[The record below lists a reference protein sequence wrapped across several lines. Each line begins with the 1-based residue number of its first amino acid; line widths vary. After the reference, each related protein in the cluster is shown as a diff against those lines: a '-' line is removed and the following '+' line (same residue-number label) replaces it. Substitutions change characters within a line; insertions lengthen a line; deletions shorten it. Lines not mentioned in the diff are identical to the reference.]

1 MDKKP
6 ENKAPE
12 ENTEKYFNEEEY
24 ITAVV
29 QPDGT
34 VKPAT
39 KKEHELEELVN
50 LLTSGERE
58 HKDAALDLLKNEG
71 SITALLE
78 VITQTE
84 NKTHKAALIAAC
96 WESGLDIKGHEAFF
110 ATLATDIDA
119 FISLEAITVLE
130 SAEFVDIS
138 VMQEILTLLTEKT
151 ILKHPNEAML
161 DDLKAGLVEKIN
173 QNK

>member
-6 ENKAPE
+6 ENNAPE
-12 ENTEKYFNEEEY
+12 PNTEKYFNEEEY

-34 VKPAT
+34 IKPAT
-39 KKEHELEELVN
+39 KKEHELEELIN

-71 SITALLE
+71 SITTLIEA
-78 VITQTE
+78 ITQTE

-96 WESGLDIKGHEAFF
+96 WESSLDIKGHESFF
-110 ATLATDIDA
+110 AALATDTDI
-119 FISLEAITVLE
+119 FISLEAITVLD
-130 SAEFVDIS
+130 SADLSDVA
-138 VMQEILTLLTEKT
+138 VRQEIIAFLNKVTA
-151 ILKHPNEAML
+151 KHPNEAML
-161 DDLKAGLVEKIN
+161 TDLKERMAE
-173 QNK
+173 

>member
-6 ENKAPE
+6 ENKALE
-12 ENTEKYFNEEEY
+12 QNTEKYFNEEEY

-39 KKEHELEELVN
+39 KKQHELEELVN
-50 LLTSGERE
+50 LLSSGDRE

-71 SITALLE
+71 SMATLIEA
-78 VITQTE
+78 IAQTE

-96 WESGLDIKGHEAFF
+96 WESDLNIKGHESFF
-110 ATLATDIDA
+110 ATLATNLDI
-119 FISLEAITVLE
+119 FISLEAITVLD
-130 SAEFVDIS
+130 SADSIEAPARL
-138 VMQEILTLLTEKT
+138 EIIA
-151 ILKHPNEAML
+151 ILNKATAKHPNEAML
-161 DDLKAGLVEKIN
+161 TDLKERLAE
-173 QNK
+173 

>member
-12 ENTEKYFNEEEY
+12 QNTEKYFNEEEY

-34 VKPAT
+34 IKPAT

-50 LLTSGERE
+50 LLASGERE

-71 SITALLE
+71 SITTLLE
-78 VITQTE
+78 AITQTE

-96 WESGLDIKGHEAFF
+96 WESGLDIKGHESFF
-110 ATLATDIDA
+110 ATLATDADI
-119 FISLEAITVLE
+119 FISLEAITVLDSE
-130 SAEFVDIS
+130 VIADAPIR
-138 VMQEILTLLTEKT
+138 QEIIA
-151 ILKHPNEAML
+151 ILNKAIAKHPNEAML
-161 DDLKAGLVEKIN
+161 IDLKERLAE
-173 QNK
+173 

>member
-12 ENTEKYFNEEEY
+12 ETTEKYFNEEEY

-29 QPDGT
+29 LPDGT

-71 SITALLE
+71 SIATLIEA
-78 VITQTE
+78 INQTE

-96 WESGLDIKGHEAFF
+96 WESGLDIKGQESFF
-110 ATLATDIDA
+110 ATLATDADI
-119 FISLEAITVLE
+119 FISLEAITVLD
-130 SAEFVDIS
+130 SADLSEAAVRNAIIA
-138 VMQEILTLLTEKT
+138 ILSKATA
-151 ILKHPNEAML
+151 KHPNEAML
-161 DDLKAGLVEKIN
+161 TDLKERLAE
-173 QNK
+173 

>member
-12 ENTEKYFNEEEY
+12 QNTEKYFNEEEY

-39 KKEHELEELVN
+39 KKQHELEELIN
-50 LLTSGERE
+50 LLSSGDRE

-71 SITALLE
+71 SITTLLE
-78 VITQTE
+78 AIAQTE

-96 WESGLDIKGHEAFF
+96 WESGLDIKGHESFF
-110 ATLATDIDA
+110 AALAIDTDI
-119 FISLEAITVLE
+119 FISLEAITVLD
-130 SAEFVDIS
+130 SADFSEAPVR
-138 VMQEILTLLTEKT
+138 QEIIALLNKATT
-151 ILKHPNEAML
+151 KHPNEAML
-161 DDLKAGLVEKIN
+161 SDLKERLAE
-173 QNK
+173 

>member
-12 ENTEKYFNEEEY
+12 QNTEKYFNEEEY

-39 KKEHELEELVN
+39 KKQHELEELIN
-50 LLTSGERE
+50 LLSSGDRE

-71 SITALLE
+71 SITTLLE
-78 VITQTE
+78 AIAQTE

-96 WESGLDIKGHEAFF
+96 WESGLDIKGHESFF
-110 ATLATDIDA
+110 AALAIDTDI
-119 FISLEAITVLE
+119 FISLEAITVLD
-130 SAEFVDIS
+130 SADFSEAPVR
-138 VMQEILTLLTEKT
+138 QEIIALLNKATT
-151 ILKHPNEAML
+151 HPNEAML
-161 DDLKAGLVEKIN
+161 SDLKERLAE
-173 QNK
+173 